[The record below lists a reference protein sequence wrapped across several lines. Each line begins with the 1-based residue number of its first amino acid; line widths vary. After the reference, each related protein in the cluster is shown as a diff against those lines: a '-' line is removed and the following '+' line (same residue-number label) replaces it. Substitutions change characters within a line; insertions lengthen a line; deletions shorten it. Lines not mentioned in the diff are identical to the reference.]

1 VGEGKPAAG
10 VEQGAAAPWPELAG
24 AHGFRDVEHKEPN
37 QGHGGVVE
45 LAANSP
51 KANMTS
57 GRDSG
62 APATEEGGRRPWKAH
77 RRALARNRK
86 Q

>member
-1 VGEGKPAAG
+1 MAG
-10 VEQGAAAPWPELAG
+10 VGRRSQFSRCRAQGDKPRA
-24 AHGFRDVEHKEPN
+24 
-37 QGHGGVVE
+37 QGVVE

-77 RRALARNRK
+77 RRALARDRK